1 MSSSFPSFASF
12 PEPEEDAPKRSQD
25 KKQRR
30 RREHERDKGRE
41 NTKARRPRSRS
52 SSRERRSKRD
62 NDRERRDTKRR
73 RRKDNERRWR
83 PEDDEQDKSRQDRG
97 LLAEGRDP
105 ESKPGMHLWFSD
117 FKGDPLNL
125 TLGTLYKGDVPKFRR
140 AEREFFPTF
149 YLFTYLLRI
158 IIDILSLLQESVS
171 LASRLSTKSRARGVP
186 MEWMLVDATES
197 RCSEVD
203 LSDPDSLIDE
213 FC

>member
-12 PEPEEDAPKRSQD
+12 PEPEEGAPKRSQD

-30 RREHERDKGRE
+30 RRESERDKGRGH
-41 NTKARRPRSRS
+41 TKERRPRSRS

-83 PEDDEQDKSRQDRG
+83 PEDDEQDKSRQDRC

-140 AEREFFPTF
+140 AEREFFRQI
-149 YLFTYLLRI
+149 LKLTYLG
-158 IIDILSLLQESVS
+158 S
-171 LASRLSTKSRARGVP
+171 
-186 MEWMLVDATES
+186 
-197 RCSEVD
+197 
-203 LSDPDSLIDE
+203 SLILPLSCRKACPWPPA
-213 FC
+213 FLRSPGLVAYRWSGCWSTRPSQGAVRSIFPILIL